1 MSNRIDVALE
11 QTPNKSNQRGLRNI
25 IAVVIVIVFTTI
37 FAIFSPKTEIIK
49 ANLEGEGCTKTE
61 QNGVKCELVQGEKRL
76 TLRECLEESPCNQ
89 AEYKLGKQ
97 KEGKQYILIFSEA
110 FGKSVEVLTID
121 TESMSQLETRSA
133 FYTEV
138 KDSCKNKDN
147 YTQDCFE
154 FPVSEEQL
162 KDITEQNQKYNN
174 FIKEYS
180 R

>member
-1 MSNRIDVALE
+1 MSNRIDLALE

-25 IAVVIVIVFTTI
+25 IAVIIVIVFTTI

-49 ANLEGEGCTKTE
+49 ANLEGEGCAKTE

-97 KEGKQYILIFSEA
+97 KEGKQYILILSEA
-110 FGKSVEVLTID
+110 FGRSIEVSSVNLQDFTQA
-121 TESMSQLETRSA
+121 ESQNA

-138 KDSCKNKDN
+138 SEECKSKDSYEEK
-147 YTQDCFE
+147 CFS
-154 FPVSEEQL
+154 FPVNEEQR
-162 KDITEQNQKYNN
+162 KDIAVQNKKYNTL
-174 FIKEYS
+174 IKEYS
-180 R
+180 K

>member
-1 MSNRIDVALE
+1 MSNRIDLALE

-25 IAVVIVIVFTTI
+25 VAVVIVIVFTTI

-49 ANLEGEGCTKTE
+49 ANLEGEGCAKTE

-110 FGKSVEVLTID
+110 FGKSIEVSSVNLQDFTQA
-121 TESMSQLETRSA
+121 ESQNA

-138 KDSCKNKDN
+138 KDNCKNQKT
-147 YTQDCFE
+147 YTQDCFD
-154 FPVSEEQL
+154 FPISEDQL
-162 KDITEQNQKYNN
+162 KDIAEQNQKYNN
-174 FIKEYS
+174 LIKEYS